1 MLDKHWQDY
10 KVNESAVIAK
20 RLAFPDLSPETKV
33 WVILKQRGNELS
45 IPVASLRR
53 GGVDCSCSG
62 CLQKCRVR

>member
-45 IPVASLRR
+45 IPVASL
-53 GGVDCSCSG
+53 
-62 CLQKCRVR
+62 